1 MAFRLVKHPILT
13 PNVYSYLNSKN
24 QLIEGNK
31 RAKKKKQ
38 KRRKKIRN
46 KLNAELFHQVS

>member
-31 RAKKKKQ
+31 KAKKK
-38 KRRKKIRN
+38 N
-46 KLNAELFHQVS
+46 KSEEKNTE